1 MILLFV
7 VFVVGPVS
15 AIFRNMKTSGD
26 RAFTLIELLVVIAII
41 GILASLLLPAL
52 GKAKAAAK
60 RIDCANNLRQI
71 ALASHMFAD
80 DHEDDLPPILALR
93 WESGRWGPGY
103 DFPRHPV
110 PWHRFLWADYLGKS
124 TNVFQCSANW
134 PKLSKMASRH
144 ASIHPRFARTLSF
157 VFNFSY
163 GVNGHVFLSER
174 LRPGVEPSK
183 NQGLTDFDVRKVSEI
198 LLPADAVAY
207 GDRFG
212 WQFFDGDNV
221 AIAPPWAPHAFSQ
234 IPWRGTKYS
243 FSISRRHAGRANVA
257 FFDGHVEHGSLRDWT
272 LPVSAVWDRWHHR
285 NRWPVESMQRYDADN
300 WAPLYGYDEEDEF
313 LPAASGD

>member
-1 MILLFV
+1 
-7 VFVVGPVS
+7 
-15 AIFRNMKTSGD
+15 MKTSGD

-80 DHEDDLPPILALR
+80 DHEDDLPPILEIR
-93 WESGRWGPGY
+93 WEAGRWGPGY

-110 PWHRFLWADYLGKS
+110 PWHRFLWADYLGKD

-134 PKLSKMASRH
+134 PKLSKMVSRSVQQEH
-144 ASIHPRFARTLSF
+144 LRLAKPLSF

-163 GVNGHVFLSER
+163 GVNGHVFLSDR

-198 LLPADAVAY
+198 LSPAGAISF
-207 GDRFG
+207 GDRIG
-212 WQFFDGDNV
+212 WQFHGDEV
-221 AIAPPWAPHAFSQ
+221 FAWYPWAPHAFSQ
-234 IPWRGTKYS
+234 FPWRGTKYV
-243 FSISRRHAGRANVA
+243 FSISRRHAGRSNMA

-285 NRWPVESMQRYDADN
+285 NRWPVEDFQDLPADK
-300 WAPLYGYDEEDEF
+300 WAPLYGADEE
-313 LPAASGD
+313 GVY

>member
-1 MILLFV
+1 
-7 VFVVGPVS
+7 
-15 AIFRNMKTSGD
+15 MKASGD

-71 ALASHMFAD
+71 ALASHMFGD
-80 DHEDDLPPILALR
+80 DHDGDLPPILELR
-93 WESGRWGPGY
+93 WEVGRWGPGY
-103 DFPRHPV
+103 DSGLVNRGV

-134 PKLSKMASRH
+134 PKLSKMVSRSVQQEH
-144 ASIHPRFARTLSF
+144 SRLAKPLSF

-163 GVNGHVFLSER
+163 GANGHLFLSER
-174 LRPGVEPSK
+174 LRSGVEPSK
-183 NQGLTDFDVRKVSEI
+183 NQALTDFAVRKVSEI
-198 LLPADAVAY
+198 LSPADAVAY

-221 AIAPPWAPHAFSQ
+221 FIAPPWSPHAFSQ
-234 IPWRGTKYS
+234 KPWPGTKYS
-243 FSISRRHAGRANVA
+243 FSISRRHAGRANMA
-257 FFDGHVEHGSLRDWT
+257 FLDGHVEHGSLWDWT
-272 LPVSAVWDRWHHR
+272 LPVSSVWDRWHYR
-285 NRWPVESMQRYDADN
+285 NRWPVEDFRGFPADN
-300 WAPLYGYDEEDEF
+300 WAPLYGYDELVDF
-313 LPAASGD
+313 